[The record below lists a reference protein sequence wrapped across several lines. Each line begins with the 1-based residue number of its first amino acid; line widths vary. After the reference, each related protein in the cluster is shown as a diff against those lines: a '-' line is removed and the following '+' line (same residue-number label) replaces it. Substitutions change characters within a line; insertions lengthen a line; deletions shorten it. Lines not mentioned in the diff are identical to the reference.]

1 MRRGLA
7 CLILALWPSVSM
19 AAEPLTWLLLHII
32 RQQIASAVED
42 AIEQARRERERPVLV
57 IPRAPYDLD
66 DQKLR
71 ALIDEG
77 FVHLNRNQRDEVF
90 ASVKRILSDPQNAA
104 MRPMLVQELAVKAS
118 AARQAHERLAAL
130 SRAEKQ
136 ALAVQAREEY
146 EKLAPAERQQMID
159 VLQSGVAPLPR
170 DLNQMM
176 LSEFATVRVEP
187 PSPTTD
193 AAASQPTSSLAATK
207 PASTQPTADPPQAT
221 E

>member
-7 CLILALWPSVSM
+7 CLVLALWPAVST
-19 AAEPLTWLLLHII
+19 AAEPLTWLILHII

-57 IPRAPYDLD
+57 IPPAPYDLD
-66 DQKLR
+66 DQRLR

-77 FVHLNRNQRDEVF
+77 FVHLTRSQRNEVF
-90 ASVKRILSDPQNAA
+90 AAAKRILSDPQNAA
-104 MRPMLVQELAVKAS
+104 MRPFLVQELAVKAS

-130 SRAEKQ
+130 SREEKK

-146 EKLAPAERQQMID
+146 EKLPADERQQMVQ

-170 DLNQMM
+170 DLNEMI
-176 LSEFATVRVEP
+176 LAEFASVRVLP
-187 PSPTTD
+187 PSAPEATRPKPAPPATASAE
-193 AAASQPTSSLAATK
+193 AAPRGAEATK
-207 PASTQPTADPPQAT
+207 
-221 E
+221 